1 MVHEAESQRGFVHL
15 HGEPA
20 RTETSV
26 TTANPSD
33 SKGNSDFDRDIEM
46 QGISKAHEGIHVR
59 TDTNVDYLED
69 R

>member
-1 MVHEAESQRGFVHL
+1 MVHEAESRRGFVPL

-26 TTANPSD
+26 TTADPGG
-33 SKGNSDFDRDIEM
+33 SKGESDFDRDVEM

-59 TDTNVDYLED
+59 TDTNVDYMED

>member
-1 MVHEAESQRGFVHL
+1 MPL

-26 TTANPSD
+26 TTADPGGL
-33 SKGNSDFDRDIEM
+33 KGKGDFDRDIEM

-59 TDTNVDYLED
+59 TDTNVDYMED